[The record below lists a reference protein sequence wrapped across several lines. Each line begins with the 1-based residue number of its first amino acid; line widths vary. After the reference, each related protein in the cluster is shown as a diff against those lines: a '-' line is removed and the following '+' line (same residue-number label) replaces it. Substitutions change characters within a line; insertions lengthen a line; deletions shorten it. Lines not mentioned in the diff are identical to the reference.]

1 MDEEYLAC
9 TLETPKYI
17 VRIWRPIITEE
28 ERAKRM
34 AEIKKAAENLARA
47 NLRLQAQREQAQR
60 EKAMQ

>member
-1 MDEEYLAC
+1 MDEEYLAG
-9 TLETPKYI
+9 TIVTPKYI

-60 EKAMQ
+60 EKTMQ

>member
-17 VRIWRPIITEE
+17 VRIWRPILTEE
-28 ERAKRM
+28 ERARRM

-47 NLRLQAQREQAQR
+47 NLRLQAQREQSQR

>member
-1 MDEEYLAC
+1 MDEEYLAG
-9 TLETPKYI
+9 TIVTPQYI